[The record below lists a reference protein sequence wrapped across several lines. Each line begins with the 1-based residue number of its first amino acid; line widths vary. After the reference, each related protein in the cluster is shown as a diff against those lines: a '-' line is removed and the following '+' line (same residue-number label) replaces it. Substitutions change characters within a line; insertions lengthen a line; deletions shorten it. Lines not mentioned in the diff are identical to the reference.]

1 MPRLSPSLIGWMFFL
16 ASSVGFIISSYRS
29 GDMAALAG
37 SVLFFAGCILFLI
50 PARYHTATGKLE

>member
-1 MPRLSPSLIGWMFFL
+1 MLRLSPSLIGWIFFL
-16 ASSVGFIISSYRS
+16 ASSVGFMISSYRS

-50 PARYHTATGKLE
+50 PARYHTASGKLE